1 MKLTENFNRQ
11 EFDCRNGTKVPAQY
25 MDNVKELAK
34 NLQVL
39 RDFIGE
45 PVRVNSGYRT
55 PAYNKSVGGKS
66 ASQHLQAKA
75 ADITAKSYTP
85 KQLADII
92 KGLIISKKMKQGG
105 VGVYPGF
112 VHYDIRGR
120 AARW

>member
-1 MKLTENFNRQ
+1 MKLTENFNRE
-11 EFDCRNGTKVPAQY
+11 EFDCRDGAKVPAQY

-55 PAYNKSVGGKS
+55 PVYNKLVGGKS

-105 VGVYPGF
+105 IGIYPGF
-112 VHYDIRGR
+112 VHYDIRGS